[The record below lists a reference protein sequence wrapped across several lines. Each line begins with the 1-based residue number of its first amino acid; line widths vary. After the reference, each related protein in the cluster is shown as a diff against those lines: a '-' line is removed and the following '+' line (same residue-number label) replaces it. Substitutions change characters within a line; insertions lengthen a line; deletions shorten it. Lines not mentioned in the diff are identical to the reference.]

1 MKKVVSPRFLSK
13 AKEVLGKFARG
24 RGFGKFP
31 LDNLKLILEQP
42 HRLFKNKISNFKI
55 NRLENR
61 ELTSAETHKKKAT
74 KLKEKGDD
82 LYD

>member
-1 MKKVVSPRFLSK
+1 MKKVIPPRFIFK
-13 AKEVLGKFARG
+13 AKEILGKFARG
-24 RGFGKFP
+24 KGFGKFP
-31 LDNLKLILEQP
+31 LDNLKLILEEP
-42 HRLFKNKISNFKI
+42 HRLFKNKISKFKI
-55 NRLENR
+55 SRLEDR